1 MTTTSS
7 PRSPR
12 RTGRRVAVGIG
23 VAAVVAVAA
32 ITWYLL
38 RPAPPA
44 VDIDAAVGSAQTGQ
58 ADDGGPD
65 SATTSADGAWR
76 VDTSVGSFSVTQTTG
91 TFVGFRIDEELSTI
105 GAAEAVGR
113 TPEVTGTITIDGRT
127 LTDATVTADLTAI
140 ESDQPRRDGRIQ
152 DALQTDEFPDATFTL
167 TEPVD
172 LGTVPVRDE
181 RVTVQ
186 ATGDL
191 TIHGITREVTVPLE
205 AVWTDELVVVT
216 GSLDVVLADH
226 GVTPPSAPMVVSVAD
241 TATVELQLFLTR
253 DA

>member
-7 PRSPR
+7 SRSSR
-12 RTGRRVAVGIG
+12 RTRRRVAVGIG
-23 VAAVVAVAA
+23 VVVAAGVAAVA
-32 ITWYLL
+32 WYLL
-38 RPAPPA
+38 RPAPSA
-44 VDIDAAVGSAQTGQ
+44 VDLDAAVGSAQTGQ
-58 ADDGGPD
+58 ADDGGSD
-65 SATTSADGAWR
+65 SAATSADGTWR

-91 TFVGFRIDEELSTI
+91 TFVGFRIAEELSTI
-105 GAAEAVGR
+105 GAAEAIGR

-127 LTDATVTADLTAI
+127 LTDTTITADLTAI

-152 DALQTDEFPDATFTL
+152 DALETGPFPEATFVL
-167 TEPVD
+167 AEPVD

-181 RVTVQ
+181 TIAVQ

-191 TIHGITREVTVPLE
+191 TIHGVTREVTVPLE
-205 AVWTDELVVVT
+205 AVWTDDLVVVT

-241 TATVELQLFLTR
+241 TATVELQLYLTR
-253 DA
+253 ES